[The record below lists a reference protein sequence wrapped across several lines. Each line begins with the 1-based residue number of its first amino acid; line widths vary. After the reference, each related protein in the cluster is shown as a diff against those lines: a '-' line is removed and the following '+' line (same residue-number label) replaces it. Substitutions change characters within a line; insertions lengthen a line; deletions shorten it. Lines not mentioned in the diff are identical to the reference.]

1 MKAPIAKPVAAP
13 PHCPPI
19 FFFLMFFFFFL
30 DVDERERERVMLDEG
45 VTSEAQLYAP
55 LDEAELDDDGDEGAH
70 SRNDGGGSAAETPI
84 GVRCVYPLCFSF
96 NPRRTIGNA
105 RRYTNVEKKCRP
117 GGRDEDDECGD
128 EDDGDGGVVQKVSM
142 LTDGAFLACT
152 IGDTPVS
159 LRIGEAKID
168 RARPEGQCD
177 AGGDSTACFGEAI
190 AEARLGRQGGDEC
203 DGNVHDTGVA

>member
-1 MKAPIAKPVAAP
+1 MSRFLRKKMPANLDMKAPIAKPVAAP

-70 SRNDGGGSAAETPI
+70 SCNDGGGSAAETPI

-105 RRYTNVEKKCRP
+105 RRYTNVEKNVDQVVEMKTMNAGMKTMATAGWCR
-117 GGRDEDDECGD
+117 RCR
-128 EDDGDGGVVQKVSM
+128 
-142 LTDGAFLACT
+142 C
-152 IGDTPVS
+152 
-159 LRIGEAKID
+159 
-168 RARPEGQCD
+168 
-177 AGGDSTACFGEAI
+177 
-190 AEARLGRQGGDEC
+190 
-203 DGNVHDTGVA
+203 